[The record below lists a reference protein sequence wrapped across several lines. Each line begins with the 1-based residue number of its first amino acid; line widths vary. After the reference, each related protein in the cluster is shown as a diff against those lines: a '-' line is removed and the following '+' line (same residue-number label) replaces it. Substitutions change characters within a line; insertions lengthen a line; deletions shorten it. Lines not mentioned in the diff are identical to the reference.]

1 MLCMPNLIDN
11 GFFIP
16 HTMAKGVKILTSAS
30 LQDYCKLWFPHVNL
44 SCKFKETGYCESVNY
59 NDELE
64 AIASAVKLLPLCPAC
79 PCSSSSPPPPPHFWF
94 IIVMKEL
101 PSYCDFIFIWWG
113 QIILFNLFPV
123 SCSHPQNCY
132 PSPTPLSTTT
142 WFPSLLALI
151 KSEKVIWKLSS
162 GKASS
167 MYFGDSKVAEKF
179 VKFRENDACCQNCLY
194 FTYLFQAIYISLPER

>member
-1 MLCMPNLIDN
+1 MGSSFPTLWPRVWRFWHLPVCRITVSY
-11 GFFIP
+11 GFPTWTYLVNSKKLDIVRVWT
-16 HTMAKGVKILTSAS
+16 TMMNWRP
-30 LQDYCKLWFPHVNL
+30 LQVLL
-44 SCKFKETGYCESVNY
+44 SCYHYV
-59 NDELE
+59 LH
-64 AIASAVKLLPLCPAC
+64 APA
-79 PCSSSSPPPPPHFWF
+79 PPPPPPPPPPPHFWF

-194 FTYLFQAIYISLPER
+194 LTYLFQAIYISLPER